1 MKQEMTAVCYCAM
14 MVDTNI
20 VIVAV
25 IVIILGVNKPILSA
39 VEYCF
44 CLYNEVSGVQCCFWA
59 PSALIVW
66 LKTLFIVVKK
76 SFSLQ

>member
-1 MKQEMTAVCYCAM
+1 MLLCDD
-14 MVDTNI
+14 VDTNI

-44 CLYNEVSGVQCCFWA
+44 CLYNESQWGPMLFLGSISINCMA
-59 PSALIVW
+59 
-66 LKTLFIVVKK
+66 KTLFIVVKK